1 MDNIAKL
8 RKAYQD
14 FAVGNVE
21 EAMTLFHPDIIWEEC
36 KGFPFVV
43 GSGIYKGAEA
53 IDQGVFMQMPE
64 YYEGFKVE
72 ADEIIEAGDK
82 IIMIGHYV
90 GIWADTGKSF
100 TANAVHVWT
109 FKDGKATGYFEAADT
124 AEIINP

>member
-21 EAMTLFHPDIIWEEC
+21 EAMAIFHEDIIWKEC
-36 KGFPFVV
+36 KGFPFV
-43 GSGIYKGAEA
+43 SGNGIFKGPEA
-53 IDQGVFMQMPE
+53 IDEGVFMKLPE

-72 ADEIIEAGDK
+72 PDEIIEAGDK

-100 TANAVHVWT
+100 KANAVHVWT